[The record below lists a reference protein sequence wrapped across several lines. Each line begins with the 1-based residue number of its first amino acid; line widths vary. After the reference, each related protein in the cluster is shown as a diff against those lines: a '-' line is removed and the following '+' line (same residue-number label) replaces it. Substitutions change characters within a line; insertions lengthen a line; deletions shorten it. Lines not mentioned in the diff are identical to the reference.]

1 MHHLKGWLR
10 MQKEKNKA
18 GIFVKISGFFKRI
31 FSKLI
36 GLPVWKKLG
45 RFIKNHKV
53 ISSVIAIVLVA
64 AIAVSAVSTHKRKAE
79 KGSADTEAAAERRT
93 ISESISGSSTIEANN
108 EYSVVPLV
116 TGEILEADFEEG
128 DTVKKDQVLYKIDSS
143 TVETSVKSADLAVEK
158 SQIAYDKALK
168 SHTDEISQKTNE
180 SNALSIQ
187 KAQNTYNEALDS
199 VNDLTVRAGTSGT
212 VSEVYVSVGDKVT
225 AGAKIADITDNEH
238 LKARVPFN
246 ASDAENIY
254 NGEDATVTLVNS
266 GSVLSGTVTSVSS
279 GSESTVGSMKVKYVT
294 IEVDNPGAVQEGESV
309 TAMVGGYACNDV
321 GSFESAEKRTVIA
334 EVPGDISSVWVV
346 KGDYLLDGST
356 IATINSD
363 SVDKQKKDADISLRE
378 AKLKQ
383 ESAKLEQMDSDDY
396 ASKLKSARLA
406 LDDALLQRDKMYKEL
421 DDYTIKAPIDGTVVS
436 KKKKAGDKIESGG
449 GASAAASASSASS
462 SSSSSSNVLAVIYD
476 MSSLCFELSVDELD
490 VKKVEVG
497 QEVEITADAVE
508 GKTYTGIVENVSVNG
523 TVGTNGV
530 TTYPAKVRIQD
541 ADDKLLPGM
550 NIDAVI
556 TVEKAENVIAV
567 PLRAVNRGN
576 TVYVKGNKSDDTDK
590 APEGFKTVQ
599 VETGISDDN
608 YIEIKSGISEDDT
621 VYVTPISGDSNQ
633 QMPGMGGMPGQ
644 GGPGGGS
651 PGGGGGM
658 PGGAPG
664 GGGGR

>member
-1 MHHLKGWLR
+1 

-31 FSKLI
+31 FSKLR

-53 ISSVIAIVLVA
+53 ISSVMAIVLVA
-64 AIAVSAVSTHKRKAE
+64 AIAVSAGSAHKRKAE

-254 NGEDATVTLVNS
+254 SGENATVTLVNS

-383 ESAKLEQMDSDDY
+383 ESAKLEQMDSDNY

-449 GASAAASASSASS
+449 GASAAASASSA

-556 TVEKAENVIAV
+556 TVEKVENVIAV

-644 GGPGGGS
+644 GGPGGG
-651 PGGGGGM
+651 GGM

>member
-1 MHHLKGWLR
+1 

-53 ISSVIAIVLVA
+53 ISSVMAIVLVA

-254 NGEDATVTLVNS
+254 SGEDATVTLVNS

-346 KGDYLLDGST
+346 KGDYLLNGST

-383 ESAKLEQMDSDDY
+383 ESAKLEQMDGDDY

-462 SSSSSSNVLAVIYD
+462 SSSSNVLAVIYD

-508 GKTYTGIVENVSVNG
+508 GKTYTGIVENVSING

-644 GGPGGGS
+644 GGPGGG
-651 PGGGGGM
+651 GGM

>member
-53 ISSVIAIVLVA
+53 ISSVMAIVLVA

-254 NGEDATVTLVNS
+254 SGEDATVTLVNS

-644 GGPGGGS
+644 GGPGGG
-651 PGGGGGM
+651 GGM

>member
-1 MHHLKGWLR
+1 MKGWLR

-31 FSKLI
+31 FSKLTS
-36 GLPVWKKLG
+36 LPVWKKLG

-64 AIAVSAVSTHKRKAE
+64 AIAVSAVSAHKRKAE

-254 NGEDATVTLVNS
+254 SGEDATVTLVNS

-356 IATINSD
+356 VATINSD

-383 ESAKLEQMDSDDY
+383 ESAKLEQMDGDDY

-449 GASAAASASSASS
+449 GASAASAASAA

-608 YIEIKSGISEDDT
+608 YIEIKSGISENDT
-621 VYVTPISGDSNQ
+621 VYVTPISGDTNQ
-633 QMPGMGGMPGQ
+633 LMPGMGGMPGQ
-644 GGPGGGS
+644 GGPGGGG

>member
-1 MHHLKGWLR
+1 MKGWLR
-10 MQKEKNKA
+10 MQKEKKKA

-53 ISSVIAIVLVA
+53 ISSVMAIVLVA
-64 AIAVSAVSTHKRKAE
+64 AIAVSAVSAHKRKAE

-254 NGEDATVTLVNS
+254 SGEDATVTLVNS

-383 ESAKLEQMDSDDY
+383 ESAKLEQMDGDDY

-449 GASAAASASSASS
+449 GASAAASASSA

-556 TVEKAENVIAV
+556 TVEKAENVIAI

-644 GGPGGGS
+644 GGPSGGG

>member
-1 MHHLKGWLR
+1 MHHMKGWLR
-10 MQKEKNKA
+10 MQKEKKKA

-53 ISSVIAIVLVA
+53 ISSVMAIVLVA
-64 AIAVSAVSTHKRKAE
+64 AIAVSAVSAHKRKAE
-79 KGSADTEAAAERRT
+79 KGPADTEAAAERRT

-254 NGEDATVTLVNS
+254 SGEDATVTLVNS

-383 ESAKLEQMDSDDY
+383 ESAKLEQMDGDDY

-449 GASAAASASSASS
+449 GASAAASASSA

-556 TVEKAENVIAV
+556 TVEKAENVIAI

-644 GGPGGGS
+644 GGPSGGG

>member
-1 MHHLKGWLR
+1 MKGWLR
-10 MQKEKNKA
+10 MQKEKKKA

-53 ISSVIAIVLVA
+53 ISSVMAIVLVA
-64 AIAVSAVSTHKRKAE
+64 AIAVSAVSAHKRKAE

-254 NGEDATVTLVNS
+254 SGEDATVTLVNS

-462 SSSSSSNVLAVIYD
+462 SSSSNVLAVIYD

-576 TVYVKGNKSDDTDK
+576 TVYVKGNKSNDTDK

-644 GGPGGGS
+644 GGPGGG
-651 PGGGGGM
+651 GGM